1 MVKFIKP
8 MQTNEGRE
16 YWFNPVTKIIMETT
30 GKPDHGFTS
39 EIDAT
44 PVYDSTIYNTNL
56 RLITSAKHEGNLNT
70 NLIDSLANPAL
81 EPELEQAIA
90 EHASLLSKGRFKE
103 AALLSTD
110 NPVVNIVKIE
120 SHLYGRKDRRYA
132 GRELARTIPT
142 EELITNI
149 DKLIKMGGYEEI
161 REGQLPR
168 GKDIKYERVNLE
180 TRKYGLTIRITDE
193 ATRKNIHNPY
203 EDAIQVASTKEA
215 QRKSYDVITELD
227 AALDVIPGVTWDN
240 FVAGTDRSENDPAID
255 ILRVVQSTI
264 EGTNIGGQFTHM
276 GINGIG
282 GKLYDNNSFNRGA
295 LAPAD
300 PTIFVPGTREAKNL
314 PNVTMVSDQFI
325 PQGDVYLIDA
335 SAEDAAC
342 VLLEGPTTVGT
353 DVDLIKTRTYVA
365 LSYHLAKVINKDTG
379 IKMTGV
385 YTPLAPAT

>member
-1 MVKFIKP
+1 MKFVKP
-8 MQTNEGRE
+8 SQTNEGKE
-16 YWFNPVTKIIMETT
+16 YWFSPVTGLVMETT
-30 GKPDHGFTS
+30 GAPLHGFTS
-39 EIDAT
+39 EIEST
-44 PVYDSTIYNTNL
+44 PVYDSAVYNTNL
-56 RLITSAKHEGNLNT
+56 DLITAAKAKGGLTT
-70 NLIDSLANPAL
+70 NLIDSLTNPAL

-90 EHASLLSKGRFKE
+90 EHASLLTRSKFKE

-149 DKLIKMGGYEEI
+149 DKVIKMGGYEQV

-168 GKDIKYERVNLE
+168 EKDIKYERVNLE
-180 TRKYGLTIRITDE
+180 TLKYGLTIRVTDE

-215 QRKSYDVITELD
+215 QRKSFDVIQ
-227 AALDVIPGVTWDN
+227 ALDVGLDTIAGVAWDT
-240 FVAGTDRSENDPAID
+240 FVSGTDRSTNDPAVD
-255 ILRVVQSTI
+255 ILRVIQSSI

-282 GKLYDNNSFNRGA
+282 GKIYDNNSFNRGA
-295 LAPAD
+295 LAPAS
-300 PTIFVPGTREAKNL
+300 PVVFEPGTREAKNL
-314 PNVTMVSDQFI
+314 PDVTLVSDQFI
-325 PQGDVYLIDA
+325 PQGDAYLVDA

-342 VLLEGPTTVGT
+342 ILLEGPTTVGT

-365 LSYHLAKVINKDTG
+365 LSYHLARVINKDTG

-385 YTPLAPAT
+385 STPLAPAI

>member
-1 MVKFIKP
+1 
-8 MQTNEGRE
+8 
-16 YWFNPVTKIIMETT
+16 METT
-30 GKPDHGFTS
+30 GAPDHGFTS
-39 EIDAT
+39 EIEAVE
-44 PVYDSTIYNTNL
+44 VYDSAIYNTNL
-56 RLITSAKHEGNLNT
+56 ALITAAKKEGGLTN
-70 NLIDSLANPAL
+70 NLIDGLANPAL

-90 EHASLLSKGRFKE
+90 EHASLLARSKFKE

-110 NPVVNIVKIE
+110 NPAVNIVKIE

-149 DKLIKMGGYEEI
+149 DKIVKMGGMEEV

-168 GKDIKYERVNLE
+168 EKDIKYQRVNLE
-180 TRKYGLTIRITDE
+180 TRKYGLTIRVTDE

-203 EDAIQVASTKEA
+203 EDAIQVAATKEA
-215 QRKSYDVITELD
+215 QRKSFDVI
-227 AALDVIPGVTWDN
+227 AALDSGLDTIAGVPWDT
-240 FVAGTDRSENDPAID
+240 FITGTERSTNDPAVD
-255 ILRVVQSTI
+255 ILRVVQSSI
-264 EGTNIGGQFTHM
+264 EGTNIGGQFTHL

-282 GKLYDNNSFNRGA
+282 AKLYDNNSFNRGVV
-295 LAPAD
+295 APAD
-300 PTIFVPGTREAKNL
+300 PTVFAPGTRPAKNL
-314 PNVTMVSDQFI
+314 PDVTFVSDQFI
-325 PQGDVYLIDA
+325 PQGDAYLVDA

-342 VLLEGPTTVGT
+342 ILLEGPTTVGT

-385 YTPLAPAT
+385 FTPLAPAS